1 MAALDSEA
9 VLAERCAVI
18 GLTPAQLGTITA
30 AGLTTMSRVA
40 FSCGYVPGS
49 PDDTDLRRLM
59 DTLFTAG
66 NVTPLLAACFRRLHF
81 ESYSLACA
89 DVRQRVS
96 PEDAAVPRR
105 LPNAE
110 RAARATRQ
118 QAALVGMVLTGEYE
132 PSHALVDLC
141 YDMHEQNLVQLIPW
155 EQCTR
160 REQELQGIKKDP
172 VLKLENGLIKL
183 VPGAFVPRADLIS
196 DLKVRNALVRRG
208 LALEQGFVLSYAVH
222 EQWVCKIFKLLQAHP
237 PAGYEQITFEQLK
250 RADTALFVK
259 LCEAT
264 RGGIRPDA
272 TGVLP
277 CDAQLLALMQ
287 DPEVTFLL
295 LPLPSGRS
303 SQAKVQP
310 QPAKTFAAAAAAYS
324 NEAAAAQPAGKKNK
338 KRKASA
344 DANPGKGGGGKGK
357 GGGGG
362 GPPPSLQ
369 HYPLLSGKCWNFNG
383 AGCTLPVTGNR
394 CRRGV
399 HACAKCGQNHNVLVC
414 PN

>member
-1 MAALDSEA
+1 
-9 VLAERCAVI
+9 VI
-18 GLTPAQLGTITA
+18 GLTPAQVTVLQA

-49 PDDTDLRRLM
+49 PDDADLRRLM

-66 NVTPLLAACFRRLHF
+66 NVPPLLSACFRRLHF

-96 PEDAAVPRR
+96 PEDAAAPRR

-118 QAALVGMVLTGEYE
+118 QAALAGMQLTGEYE

-222 EQWVCKIFKLLQAHP
+222 EQWVCKIFKILQAHP
-237 PAGYEQITFEQLK
+237 PAGYNQVSFEQLK

-259 LCEAT
+259 LCEST

-272 TGVLP
+272 AGVLP
-277 CDAQLLALMQ
+277 CDAQLPALMH
-287 DPEVTFLL
+287 DPEITFLL
-295 LPLPSGRS
+295 LPLPSGRPS
-303 SQAKVQP
+303 HPKP
-310 QPAKTFAAAAAAYS
+310 PPTKPASAPAAASPWDAPAVS
-324 NEAAAAQPAGKKNK
+324 QPGRKNK

-344 DANPGKGGGGKGK
+344 DDRPGKGGGGKGK

-369 HYPLLSGKCWNFNG
+369 NYPLLSGKCWNFNG
-383 AGCTLPVTGNR
+383 AGCSLPVSGNR

-399 HACAKCGQNHNVLVC
+399 HACAKCGQSHNVLQC

>member
-1 MAALDSEA
+1 M
-9 VLAERCAVI
+9 I
-18 GLTPAQLGTITA
+18 GLTPAQVALIQA

-49 PDDTDLRRLM
+49 PDDADLRRLM

-66 NVTPLLAACFRRLHF
+66 NVPPLLSACFRRLHF

-89 DVRQRVS
+89 DVRQRIS
-96 PEDAAVPRR
+96 PEDATAPRR

-110 RAARATRQ
+110 RAARAARQ
-118 QAALVGMVLTGEYE
+118 QAALAGMQLTGEYE

-141 YDMHEQNLVQLIPW
+141 YEMHEQNIVQLIPW
-155 EQCTR
+155 DQCTR
-160 REQELQGIKKDP
+160 REQELQGIKRDP

-208 LALEQGFVLSYAVH
+208 LALEQGFVLSYSVH
-222 EQWVCKIFKLLQAHP
+222 EQWVCKIFKILQAHP
-237 PAGYEQITFEQLK
+237 PVGYEQVSFEQLK

-259 LCEAT
+259 MCEGT

-272 TGVLP
+272 AGILP
-277 CDAQLLALMQ
+277 CDAQLLALMH
-287 DPEVTFLL
+287 DPEITFLL
-295 LPLPSGRS
+295 LPLPSGRAAPS
-303 SQAKVQP
+303 KP
-310 QPAKTFAAAAAAYS
+310 QPAKTLAAAEASYS
-324 NEAAAAQPAGKKNK
+324 NEPPAGKKPK
-338 KRKASA
+338 KRKASS
-344 DANPGKGGGGKGK
+344 DNRPGKGGGGKGS
-357 GGGGG
+357 GGTGG

-369 HYPLLSGKCWNFNG
+369 HYPQLSGKCWNFNG
-383 AGCTLPVTGNR
+383 AGCQLPVTGNR

-399 HACAKCGQNHNVLVC
+399 HACAKCGQGHNVLQC